1 MINGKCFVLFSDIY
15 HLTLTTG
22 MADRPRLPFAFEA
35 KNNAVGLCL
44 DTGFFSL
51 TDKLKNV
58 VVAGHVFK
66 LFV

>member
-1 MINGKCFVLFSDIY
+1 
-15 HLTLTTG
+15 